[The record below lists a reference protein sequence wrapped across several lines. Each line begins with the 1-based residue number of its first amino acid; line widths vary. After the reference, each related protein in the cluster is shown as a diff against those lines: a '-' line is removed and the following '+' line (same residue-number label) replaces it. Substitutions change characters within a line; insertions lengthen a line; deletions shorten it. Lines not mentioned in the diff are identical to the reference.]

1 MLHNGPGG
9 AVHHLI
15 VLGVLQQDPH
25 DGGGGDIGE
34 QPIRHRLIAGGVHQV
49 PAEARTVVVIGGDK
63 PLALELFVQ
72 VDRRPGRQ
80 ISSLGVSAD
89 AQGTP
94 GAGPGHGPG
103 ILRGLHLGGDGGKEA
118 HVEVL
123 LPAHNGH
130 VRAPVGGVYAAVR
143 QQEGHGGKLHLPVLV
158 VEALKGEQGH
168 LPEPGRLRRLAHQR
182 DVVQGG
188 QAQLLVLLRQQA
200 AHVSHGHGV
209 LRVEA
214 AQPGDVLQLDIGN
227 DAQEQVVHLVEPVL
241 GKGQVA
247 PPPEVV
253 GHGGAGFRLVRHG
266 GYLLVLNVIAGSCTA
281 RRCCG
286 LPGPRSDPG
295 RDTRRSGCPG

>member
-1 MLHNGPGG
+1 MH
-9 AVHHLI
+9 
-15 VLGVLQQDPH
+15 
-25 DGGGGDIGE
+25 
-34 QPIRHRLIAGGVHQV
+34 
-49 PAEARTVVVIGGDK
+49 
-63 PLALELFVQ
+63 
-72 VDRRPGRQ
+72 RRPGGQ
-80 ISSLGVSAD
+80 IAALGVSAD

-103 ILRGLHLGGDGGKEA
+103 ILRGLHLGRDGGKEA

-188 QAQLLVLLRQQA
+188 QAQLFVLLRQQA
-200 AHVSHGHGV
+200 AHVPHGHGV
-209 LRVEA
+209 LGIEA

-266 GYLLVLNVIAGSCTA
+266 GYLLIISVIAGSCTA

-286 LPGPRSDPG
+286 SPGPRSGPG